1 MQYEWKQSVGIMV
14 QELKKT
20 IAQEL
25 GQGTHRVLHILEPDV
40 VGVDGMELFYLIDV
54 LHSCA
59 VVT

>member
-1 MQYEWKQSVGIMV
+1 MIMV

-20 IAQEL
+20 NARELEQE
-25 GQGTHRVLHILEPDV
+25 THRLQNILEPDMD
-40 VGVDGMELFYLIDV
+40 GVEGTELLYLIDV

>member
-1 MQYEWKQSVGIMV
+1 MQYEWKQSVVIMV

-20 IAQEL
+20 NARKLEQE
-25 GQGTHRVLHILEPDV
+25 THRLLHILEPDV
-40 VGVDGMELFYLIDV
+40 VGVEGTELLYLIDV